1 MRASDASDDGC
12 DSGNAG
18 RAETASDDPSPIPHA
33 LRVLDDSAGDMLA
46 KLSDASIGAEEL
58 VHALIERRRMLGDE
72 LNAIVTTCDDEALAT
87 ARGIDSRRT
96 PGIEHRSLAGLP
108 ITVKDGIHVA
118 GLPSTGG
125 MLQPAQA
132 IAREDALTVSRLRQ
146 AGAIVVGKT
155 NVPVGNG
162 DWQAS
167 NPIFGRTK
175 NPWNPALTPGGS
187 TGGGAAAGA
196 AGLSA
201 AEIGSDIGGSIRIPA
216 AFCGLFGHKPSLSAV
231 PRSGHFPRAGV
242 PNPGQVLGVQG
253 PLARS
258 ARDLKMLFDVLRGP
272 ETTEEKGWRLELP
285 APRSTTFDG
294 CRIGLLRLPDW
305 MPVDDEILTVQEEI
319 CDLLAARGA
328 VLRSIDPQ
336 EFIGGLEDYYCQYL
350 SLLQGLI
357 AGEISAP
364 ARARAAVKMR
374 SYSDRFLDAVADGL
388 EAGTGTF
395 LNLLETTEQRRS
407 QWERV
412 FHEVDVLLSPVC
424 NTNAFPHDDSYF
436 YERRLQVG
444 GRSMPYYRLSA
455 IPALASLAGLPVT
468 VFPTQRRTNRGA
480 PIGLQF
486 TGAYLEDYT
495 TLRCAELM
503 EAEIGGFQAP
513 PILASGDASA

>member
-1 MRASDASDDGC
+1 MRASDTSDD
-12 DSGNAG
+12 AG
-18 RAETASDDPSPIPHA
+18 DIGHAGGPEIVSDDSRPSPHA
-33 LRVLDDSAGDMLA
+33 PRVLDESAGEILA
-46 KLSDASIGAEEL
+46 RLSDGSLGAEQL
-58 VHALIERRRMLGDE
+58 VQALIERRRMSGGE
-72 LNAIVTTCDDEALAT
+72 LNAIVTTCDDACVAT
-87 ARGIDSRRT
+87 ARGIDSRRNQ
-96 PGIEHRSLAGLP
+96 GIEQRQLAGLP

-125 MLQPAQA
+125 MLQPGQS
-132 IAREDALTVSRLRQ
+132 IAREDALTVRRLRE

-162 DWQAS
+162 DWQAN
-167 NPIFGRTK
+167 NPIFGRTT

-187 TGGGAAAGA
+187 TGGGAAAVA

-231 PRSGHFPRAGV
+231 PRSGHFPRGGV
-242 PNPGQVLGVQG
+242 ANPGQVLGVQG

-258 ARDLKMLFDVLRGP
+258 ARDLKVLFDVLCGP
-272 ETTEEKGWRLELP
+272 ESSEEKGWRLELP

-305 MPVDDEILTVQEEI
+305 MPVDDDILVAQEEI
-319 CDLLAARGA
+319 CGLLAARGA
-328 VLRSIDPQ
+328 VLRTIVPE

-357 AGEISAP
+357 AGDISAP

-374 SYSDRFLDAVADGL
+374 SYSDRFLDAVAEGL
-388 EAGTGTF
+388 EAGAGTF

-407 QWERV
+407 QWARL
-412 FHEVDVLLSPVC
+412 FREVDVLLSPVC

-468 VFPTQRRTNRGA
+468 VFPTQRRTDRGA

-495 TLRCAELM
+495 TLCCAELM
-503 EAEIGGFQAP
+503 EAEIGGFRAP
-513 PILASGDASA
+513 PVLSSGDAPG